1 MESVLN
7 IKNFFILMKFS
18 IFYSGKE
25 GFISF
30 EEDDV
35 RVFINEKNHVFKKTS
50 VDHVSK
56 ISNLPLDRVS
66 ASIVF
71 YDMFGERN
79 ELNFDIHSND
89 FKSLEKKLL

>member
-1 MESVLN
+1 
-7 IKNFFILMKFS
+7 MKIS
-18 IFYSGKE
+18 IFNSGKD

-30 EEDDV
+30 EGDDV
-35 RVFINEKNHVFKKTS
+35 RIFIGNKNHVFKRTS

-56 ISNLPLDRVS
+56 ISSLPLDRVS

-71 YDMFGERN
+71 YDLFGDRN

-89 FKSLEKKLL
+89 FKVLEKSLQ